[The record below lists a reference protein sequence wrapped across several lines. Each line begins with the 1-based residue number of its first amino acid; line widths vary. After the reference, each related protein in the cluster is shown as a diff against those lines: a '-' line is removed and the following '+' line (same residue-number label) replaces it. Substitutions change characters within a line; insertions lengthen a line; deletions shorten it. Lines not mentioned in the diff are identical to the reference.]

1 MNTLSTTTTELSSR
15 ELALVQLATR
25 LALASDTDPAGA
37 QAAASTHGIAA
48 AQLTRIAAEV
58 AAIKAAP
65 SAPAAAAPS
74 LSSMLAGARNG
85 CCS

>member
-37 QAAASTHGIAA
+37 QAAASAHGIAA

-65 SAPAAAAPS
+65 AAAAPS

>member
-25 LALASDTDPAGA
+25 LALANDAGQA
-37 QAAASTHGIAA
+37 GVQAAAAAQGIGA
-48 AQLTRIAAEV
+48 AQLTRVAAEV
-58 AAIKAAP
+58 AAVKA
-65 SAPAAAAPS
+65 APAAAAPS